1 MDPARRGGR
10 QTTMPQRM
18 RILVVATEILL
29 PDVHGGSTHVQ
40 ELCEHLRAHGPT
52 LLLCRRGSSGEGIAA
67 IGRPMRRY
75 PAAMRHVDAVRN
87 LPTALAVAREF
98 KPDVIYERCTSY
110 GLGAMLSMAL
120 HVPLLTMVLDQRYSW
135 LSLLRA
141 SRLVATRLDIVPSPV
156 RNKALKVSWGANPS
170 LFDAALDG
178 ARVRDEL
185 GLGEGFVVGYS
196 GSFKP
201 WHGLETLVGAAD
213 RLRHREVK
221 FLLVGDGPRR
231 QAIERDVERRGLHGR
246 FVFTGSVPYADVPRL
261 LAAADVCAA
270 PFTPDAHGPSRKH
283 GFTLDPLKV
292 FEYLAL
298 GKPTITIR
306 APNIE
311 ALFADGEHLL
321 LVEPGDDRD
330 LADAIARFMDDPD
343 LAARTAVAGRD
354 RVLERHTW
362 AAHADQLATVFRA
375 MMEERRAA

>member
-1 MDPARRGGR
+1 
-10 QTTMPQRM
+10 M

-29 PDVHGGSTHVQ
+29 PDAHGGSTHVQ

-75 PAAMRHVDAVRN
+75 PAALRHVDAVRN
-87 LPTALAVAREF
+87 LPTALSVARQF
-98 KPDVIYERCTSY
+98 APDVIYERCTSY

-120 HVPLLTMVLDQRYSW
+120 DVPLLTMVLDQRYSW

-156 RNKALKVSWGANPS
+156 RGKAVKVSWGANPV
-170 LFDAALDG
+170 LFDAALPRNG
-178 ARVRDEL
+178 VR
-185 GLGEGFVVGYS
+185 GE
-196 GSFKP
+196 
-201 WHGLETLVGAAD
+201 
-213 RLRHREVK
+213 
-221 FLLVGDGPRR
+221 
-231 QAIERDVERRGLHGR
+231 ERRALDDR
-246 FVFTGSVPYADVPRL
+246 FVFTGSVPYAEVPRL

-270 PFTPDAHGPSRKH
+270 PFSPDAHGPSRKH

-321 LVEPGDDRD
+321 LVEPADDRD
-330 LADAIARFMDDPD
+330 LADAIARFMDDRD
-343 LAARTAVAGRD
+343 LAARTAKAGRE

-362 AAHADQLATVFRA
+362 AAHAEQLATVFRA
-375 MMEERRAA
+375 MMDERRAA

>member
-1 MDPARRGGR
+1 
-10 QTTMPQRM
+10 M

-29 PDVHGGSTHVQ
+29 PDAHGGSTHVQ
-40 ELCEHLRAHGPT
+40 ELVEHLRAHGPT
-52 LLLCRRGSSGEGIAA
+52 LLLCRRGSRGEGIAA

-75 PAAMRHVDAVRN
+75 PAALRHVDAMRN
-87 LPTALAVAREF
+87 FPTALAVAREF
-98 KPDVIYERCTSY
+98 APDVIYERCTSY

-141 SRLVATRLDIVPSPV
+141 SRLVATRLDIVPRAV
-156 RNKALKVSWGANPS
+156 RDKAVKVSWGANPTV
-170 LFDAALDG
+170 FDAALPG
-178 ARVRDEL
+178 AGVRQEL
-185 GLGEGFVVGYS
+185 GLGDAFVVGYS
-196 GSFKP
+196 GSFKA
-201 WHGLETLVGAAD
+201 WHGLETLVAAAE
-213 RLRHREVK
+213 RLRHRDVK

-231 QAIERDVERRGLHGR
+231 EAIERSVQRHALDDR
-246 FVFTGSVPYADVPRL
+246 FVFTGSVPYVEVPRL

-270 PFTPDAHGPSRKH
+270 PFSPEQHGPSKRH

-321 LVEPGDDRD
+321 LVQPGDDRD
-330 LADAIARFMDDPD
+330 LADAIARFMDDRE
-343 LAARTAVAGRD
+343 LAARTAQAGRA

-362 AAHADQLATVFRA
+362 AAHADQLASVFRA
-375 MMEERRAA
+375 MMDERRAA